1 MYFSSFWMNV
11 SRQNY
16 LTILKR
22 NHTITDQKSPLWE
35 ILGFGTITF
44 FPFNLE
50 RINLWKNDFIF
61 GSNVFRSKR
70 GCKTF
75 TDSKWFEVF
84 KWTSNIYLFPVELF
98 SIRNRLKQDITKISN
113 FTNLKTN
120 LLSYRFLLFA
130 FVSYTCLLQIGEIA
144 AVLLL
149 RQTTHWI
156 WILDGCKLSLLHFK

>member
-22 NHTITDQKSPLWE
+22 VLYHHRPEITIMCFTWE

-84 KWTSNIYLFPVELF
+84 KWTSNIYFIIRIPVKLF
-98 SIRNRLKQDITKISN
+98 SIENRLKQDITKVSN

-120 LLSYRFLLFA
+120 LLSNRFLLFA
-130 FVSYTCLLQIGEIA
+130 FVSYTC
-144 AVLLL
+144 
-149 RQTTHWI
+149 
-156 WILDGCKLSLLHFK
+156 